1 MATRGF
7 NKFLS
12 FYAQASYMEF
22 MIELKERHLRRWL
35 RRSWGETGI
44 EWIEAGLGGTQG
56 LPDVKL
62 FAQGRELGVEL
73 KIGVQAKAG
82 LRIRLR
88 PSQARYHKLMALE
101 GRQTAFLIGLG
112 MGSSFTVFAASGHL
126 VTSYGP
132 VIPCSE
138 LIRVAEHQ
146 GENVSV
152 DRQRIQA
159 VLFGGVDVE
168 AGSASAGT

>member
-1 MATRGF
+1 MLTRGS

-12 FYAQASYMEF
+12 FCLQASYMRA

-73 KIGVQAKAG
+73 KIGVLAKEG
-82 LRIRLR
+82 VRIRLR
-88 PSQARYHKLMALE
+88 PSQARYHKLMAME

-112 MGSSFTVFAASGHL
+112 IGSLFTVFAASGHL
-126 VTSYGP
+126 VASYGQILP
-132 VIPCSE
+132 WSE
-138 LIRVAEHQ
+138 LVRVANDQ
-146 GENVSV
+146 GESISIG
-152 DRQRIQA
+152 RQRIEA
-159 VLFGGVDVE
+159 VLFNVPARVE
-168 AGSASAGT
+168 